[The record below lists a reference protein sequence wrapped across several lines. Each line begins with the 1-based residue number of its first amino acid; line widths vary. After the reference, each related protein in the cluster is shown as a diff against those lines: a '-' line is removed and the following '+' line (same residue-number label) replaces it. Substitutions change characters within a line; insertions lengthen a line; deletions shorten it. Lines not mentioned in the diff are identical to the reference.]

1 MDSNKM
7 TRAEMIEWLGNAI
20 SAETK
25 KTFEDIDY
33 DFVDECGQL
42 LDELIGVNHI
52 TEEEAAKRATQLK
65 SESNKREKKV
75 LKPRRLIRILV
86 AAAIVMCMSV
96 TVLAIPQLRV
106 MILQALNL
114 DVVETIYDG
123 EISYTHGGKTIY
135 YSSID
140 ELISENSLD
149 ILSFNSL
156 PDGISISSAYYL
168 KDSDTTVITFTDPT
182 INFQIL
188 HNNSYID
195 DSIRNNSEKYTTA
208 LFDAYLFQIEL
219 NGSIEFYSYFS
230 YHNSIYI
237 INCKSQTTL
246 MTILN
251 ELKEGE

>member
-20 SAETK
+20 SAETE

-52 TEEEAAKRATQLK
+52 TEEEAAKKAARLK
-65 SESNKREKKV
+65 SESNKREKNV

-106 MILQALNL
+106 MISQALKL
-114 DVVETIYDG
+114 DVGETISNN
-123 EISYTHGGKTIY
+123 EISYTHGGKSNY

-140 ELISENSLD
+140 ELISQNNLD
-149 ILSFNSL
+149 ILSFGTL
-156 PDGISISSAYYL
+156 PDGITVSSVIYID
-168 KDSDTTVITFTDPT
+168 DSDTTVITFTDPT
-182 INFQIL
+182 INYQIL
-188 HNNSYID
+188 HNNSYIS
-195 DSIRNNSEKYTTA
+195 DSIKNNSEKYTTA

-219 NGSIEFYSYFS
+219 NGSIEYYSYFC
-230 YHNSIYI
+230 YHNSTYI

-246 MTILN
+246 MSILN

>member
-20 SAETK
+20 SAETE

-52 TEEEAAKRATQLK
+52 TEEEAAKKAARLK

-75 LKPRRLIRILV
+75 LKPRRLIRVLV

-106 MILQALNL
+106 MISQALKL
-114 DVVETIYDG
+114 DVGETIYDG
-123 EISYTHGGKTIY
+123 EISYTHGGKSNY

-156 PDGISISSAYYL
+156 PDGISISSVYYL
-168 KDSDTTVITFTDPT
+168 NDSDITVITFTDPT

-188 HNNSYID
+188 HNNSYIS
-195 DSIRNNSEKYTTA
+195 DSIKNNSEKYSA
-208 LFDAYLFQIEL
+208 ELFDAYIFSKEINSSTQY
-219 NGSIEFYSYFS
+219 YSYFS
-230 YHNSIYI
+230 YHNCLYV

>member
-1 MDSNKM
+1 M
-7 TRAEMIEWLGNAI
+7 
-20 SAETK
+20 
-25 KTFEDIDY
+25 
-33 DFVDECGQL
+33 
-42 LDELIGVNHI
+42 DELIGVNHI
-52 TEEEAAKRATQLK
+52 TEEEAAKKAARLK

-75 LKPRRLIRILV
+75 LKPRRLIRVLV

-106 MILQALNL
+106 MILQALKL
-114 DVVETIYDG
+114 DVGETIYDG
-123 EISYTHGGKTIY
+123 EISYTHGGKSNY

-156 PDGISISSAYYL
+156 PDGISISSVYYL
-168 KDSDTTVITFTDPT
+168 NDSDITVITFTDPT

-188 HNNSYID
+188 HNNSYIS
-195 DSIRNNSEKYTTA
+195 DSIKNNSEKYSA
-208 LFDAYLFQIEL
+208 ELFDAYIFSKEINSSTQY
-219 NGSIEFYSYFS
+219 YSYFS
-230 YHNSIYI
+230 YHNCLYV

>member
-20 SAETK
+20 SAETDK
-25 KTFEDIDY
+25 PFEDIDY

-52 TEEEAAKRATQLK
+52 TEEEAAKKAARLK
-65 SESNKREKKV
+65 SKLNKREKKV

-106 MILQALNL
+106 MISQALKL
-114 DVVETIYDG
+114 DVGETIYDG
-123 EISYTHGGKTIY
+123 EISYTHGGKTTY

-140 ELISENSLD
+140 ELISQNNLD
-149 ILSFNSL
+149 ILSFGTL
-156 PDGISISSAYYL
+156 PDGITVSSVIYID
-168 KDSDTTVITFTDPT
+168 DSDTTVITFTDPT

-188 HNNSYID
+188 HNNSYIS
-195 DSIRNNSEKYTTA
+195 DSIKNNSEKYSA
-208 LFDAYLFQIEL
+208 ELFDAYIFSKEINSSTQY
-219 NGSIEFYSYFS
+219 YSYFS
-230 YHNSIYI
+230 YHNCLYI
-237 INCKSQTTL
+237 INCESQTTL
-246 MTILN
+246 MTILT

>member
-20 SAETK
+20 SAETE

-52 TEEEAAKRATQLK
+52 TEEAAKKAARLK

-75 LKPRRLIRILV
+75 LKPRRLIRVLV

-106 MILQALNL
+106 MILQALEL
-114 DVVETIYDG
+114 DVGETIYDG
-123 EISYTHGGKTIY
+123 EISYTHLGKSNY

-140 ELISENSLD
+140 ELISQNSLD
-149 ILSFNSL
+149 ILSFGTL
-156 PDGISISSAYYL
+156 PYGITVSSVIYID
-168 KDSDTTVITFTDPT
+168 DSDTTVITFTDPT

-195 DSIRNNSEKYTTA
+195 DSIKNNSEKYSA
-208 LFDAYLFQIEL
+208 ELFDAYIFSKEIIVLL
-219 NGSIEFYSYFS
+219 N
-230 YHNSIYI
+230 
-237 INCKSQTTL
+237 
-246 MTILN
+246 TILIF
-251 ELKEGE
+251 LITIVSIL

>member
-1 MDSNKM
+1 M

-20 SAETK
+20 SAETEK
-25 KTFEDIDY
+25 PFEDIDY

-52 TEEEAAKRATQLK
+52 TEEEAAKKAARLNSK
-65 SESNKREKKV
+65 SNKREKKF

-106 MILQALNL
+106 MILQALKL
-114 DVVETIYDG
+114 DVGETISNN
-123 EISYTHGGKTIY
+123 EISYTHIGKSSY

-140 ELISENSLD
+140 ELISQNNLD
-149 ILSFNSL
+149 ILSFGTL
-156 PDGISISSAYYL
+156 PDGITVSSVIYID
-168 KDSDTTVITFTDPT
+168 DSDTTVITFTNPT
-182 INFQIL
+182 INYQIL
-188 HNNSYID
+188 HNNS
-195 DSIRNNSEKYTTA
+195 DSIKNNSEKYTTA

-219 NGSIEFYSYFS
+219 NGSIEYYSYFC
-230 YHNSIYI
+230 YHNSTYI

-246 MTILN
+246 MSILN

>member
-20 SAETK
+20 SAETEK
-25 KTFEDIDY
+25 PFEDIDY

-52 TEEEAAKRATQLK
+52 TEEEAAKKAARLNSK
-65 SESNKREKKV
+65 SNKREKKF

-106 MILQALNL
+106 MILQALKL
-114 DVVETIYDG
+114 DVGETISNN
-123 EISYTHGGKTIY
+123 EISYTHIGKSSY

-140 ELISENSLD
+140 ELISQNNLD
-149 ILSFNSL
+149 ILSFGTL
-156 PDGISISSAYYL
+156 PDGITVSSVIYID
-168 KDSDTTVITFTDPT
+168 DSDTTVITFTNPT
-182 INFQIL
+182 INYQIL
-188 HNNSYID
+188 HNIS
-195 DSIRNNSEKYTTA
+195 DSIKNNSEKYTTA

-219 NGSIEFYSYFS
+219 NGSIEYYSYFC
-230 YHNSIYI
+230 YHNSTYI

-246 MTILN
+246 MSILN